1 MFCRNCGNQVADNAA
16 FCPVCN
22 NNLQGTG
29 DSSAGQ
35 QQYQQQ
41 YQQPY
46 QQQYQQQYQQPYQQ
60 QYQQP
65 YQQQSFVGAAPK
77 NYLVESILVTLCCCL
92 PFGIVAIIYASK
104 VSNLVAQGDLNGAYD
119 AAKQAKMWCCIGLG
133 VGIVVNCLSVL
144 IQVCAGV
151 LSEM

>member
-22 NNLQGTG
+22 NNLQNTG

-35 QQYQQQ
+35 QQYQQ
-41 YQQPY
+41 P
-46 QQQYQQQYQQPYQQ
+46 YQQPYQQ

-65 YQQQSFVGAAPK
+65 YQQPYQQQFQQPYQQSFVGAAPK

-119 AAKQAKMWCCIGLG
+119 AAKQAKMWCWIGFG
-133 VGIVVNCLSVL
+133 IGIVVNCLSFL

>member
-1 MFCRNCGNQVADNAA
+1 MFCRNCGNQVADNAV

-22 NNLQGTG
+22 AKLQ
-29 DSSAGQ
+29 DVVD
-35 QQYQQQ
+35 QQYQPQ

-46 QQQYQQQYQQPYQQ
+46 QQPQYQQPYQQ
-60 QYQQP
+60 P
-65 YQQQSFVGAAPK
+65 YQQEAPK
-77 NYLVESILVTLCCCL
+77 NFLVESILVTLCCCL

-104 VSNLVAQGDLNGAYD
+104 VSNLVAMGDLNGAYN
-119 AAKQAKMWCCIGLG
+119 AAKQAKMWCWIGFG
-133 VGIVVNCLSVL
+133 IGIVINCLSVF